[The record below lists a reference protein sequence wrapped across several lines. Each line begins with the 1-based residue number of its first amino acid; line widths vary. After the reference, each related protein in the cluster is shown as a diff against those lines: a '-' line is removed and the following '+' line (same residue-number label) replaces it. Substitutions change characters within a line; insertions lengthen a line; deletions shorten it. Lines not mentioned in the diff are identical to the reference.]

1 MFVKHKF
8 QEVILNLRESKLIT
22 LKLMQPQISQ
32 LDFSG
37 QNIYVG
43 VDVHLKSWQVTVM
56 TEQLTHKTFSQAP
69 KPEVL
74 QQYLRQHSPG
84 GTYHSAYEAGF
95 CGYWIHNQLKALGI
109 DSMVVNPA
117 DIPTTDKEKV
127 QKEDARDSRKIARS
141 LRSGTLT
148 PIHVPLAQTL
158 EDRCLVR
165 TRATLIK
172 DLTRYK
178 NRIKSFLYFHG
189 IELATPFTKIQTHWS
204 KRFMTWLENID
215 MPEQS
220 SKMALQIMIAEAKHL
235 RASVLQLSRQLN
247 ALSKTTVYQQPVTLL
262 RSIPGIGLLTA
273 MTLLTELERMDRF
286 ANMDQL
292 CSFIGLIPSTHSSG
306 EKEGTGDLP
315 RRGHAV
321 LRSALIE
328 SAWVAIRLDPALSKS
343 YHEYCHRMEPN
354 QAIVRI
360 ARKLLSRIR
369 YVLLNK
375 QAYVCAVVH

>member
-1 MFVKHKF
+1 
-8 QEVILNLRESKLIT
+8 
-22 LKLMQPQISQ
+22 MQPQISQ

-43 VDVHLKSWQVTVM
+43 FDVHLKSWQVTVM
-56 TEQLTHKTFSQAP
+56 TELLTYKTFSQAP

-74 QQYLRQHSPG
+74 HQYLRQHFPG

-165 TRATLIK
+165 TRATLVK

-189 IELATPFTKIQTHWS
+189 IELAAPFTKVQTHWS
-204 KRFMTWLENID
+204 KRFMIWLENID
-215 MPEQS
+215 MPRQS
-220 SKMALQIMIAEAKHL
+220 SKMALQIMIAEARHL
-235 RASVLQLSRQLN
+235 RATVLHLTRHLK
-247 ALSKTTVYQQPVTLL
+247 ALSTTAVYQQPVVLL

-273 MTLLTELERMDRF
+273 MTLLTELETMG
-286 ANMDQL
+286 A
-292 CSFIGLIPSTHSSG
+292 
-306 EKEGTGDLP
+306 
-315 RRGHAV
+315 
-321 LRSALIE
+321 
-328 SAWVAIRLDPALSKS
+328 
-343 YHEYCHRMEPN
+343 
-354 QAIVRI
+354 
-360 ARKLLSRIR
+360 
-369 YVLLNK
+369 
-375 QAYVCAVVH
+375 